1 MISTANVARVMR
13 SLGLLLALA
22 VFFLGFGVS
31 GAALWP
37 QDGKSKSGAKQQAD
51 EKKDEK
57 RDEKKDE
64 KRDEKRDG
72 EERVEKG
79 EADSDLHS

>member
-1 MISTANVARVMR
+1 LQSSERWER
-13 SLGLLLALA
+13 
-22 VFFLGFGVS
+22 
-31 GAALWP
+31 
-37 QDGKSKSGAKQQAD
+37 KRD
-51 EKKDEK
+51 EKK
-57 RDEKKDE
+57 DEKKDE